1 MDDYQQYAAT
11 ESFIRGDDE
20 PLGLHFTEK
29 DSDGNRVA
37 LDITGYTVML
47 TIKVDPKDDDDDA
60 ILALD
65 VTEHTNPTQGLT
77 VIEITDSDWD
87 EGYKGDPVPSG
98 TYHFDV
104 QYVDT
109 DGKPKTVLIGT
120 CVVVQDVTH
129 RTVAA

>member
-1 MDDYQQYAAT
+1 MDAYQAT

-20 PLGLHFTEK
+20 PLGLHFTER
-29 DSDGNRVA
+29 DANDNIVPV
-37 LDITGYTVML
+37 DITGYTVML
-47 TIKVDPKDDDDDA
+47 TIKKDPTDADADA

-65 VTEHTNPTQGLT
+65 VTEHTNPTQGIT
-77 VIEITDSDWD
+77 VVEITENAWD
-87 EGYKGDPVPSG
+87 TGYKGDPVPSG

-109 DGKPKTVLIGT
+109 DGKPKTVMIGT

-129 RTVAA
+129 RTAAA